1 MSARPGGGAGRGV
14 SGVCVWGGGGR
25 FGVRMG
31 LRGGGMD
38 VVGEL

>member
-14 SGVCVWGGGGR
+14 SGCVCVGGGCR

-31 LRGGGMD
+31 LRAVGMD